1 MRFALD
7 SNVMIYAEGS
17 NNDWRSTRA
26 LQLLYLIPARDIVLP
41 VHAVGETARWLV
53 GRGGLSQAIGMDRAS
68 AWIQKYPIQETTRV
82 VMDGAFALVKRHKL
96 QFWDALI
103 LSSAHVGGAAVLLS
117 EDLQDGFKWNGVKV
131 MNPFAVKLDPVLNQ
145 LLGSP

>member
-17 NNDWRSTRA
+17 NNDWRSARA
-26 LQLLYLIPARDIVLP
+26 LHLLGVIPAKDIVVP

-68 AWIQKYPIQETTRV
+68 GWVQKYPIQETTRA

-103 LSSAHVGGAAVLLS
+103 LSSAQVGGASILLS

-131 MNPFAVKLDPVLNQ
+131 MNPFAPKRDRILKVL
-145 LLGSP
+145 LAAP